1 MRLIFIPLFALWLG
15 GCADENRPVATIA
28 GEAIAGE
35 TIRAIV
41 AKLPVGLRNKE
52 GGDAARQQ
60 YLQSIIDRRL
70 LLTEAAAHGM
80 DTLRAVTR
88 KVRETVD
95 GRVIVLYRSRFLAPE
110 AAVPEGEY
118 AGSSKKRATTA
129 SASSM
134 PSWSAP
140 APRSTRSSP
149 CSRPAA
155 PSPRL
160 HANTGSTSARRKKAA
175 SWALS
180 AARPH
185 PVYTC
190 QPRFSTHCPRA
201 RFPHH

>member
-110 AAVPEGEY
+110 AAVPEGEVRRVFEEEGY
-118 AGSSKKRATTA
+118 DRERKLNAILVRTRDEIDEVAALLATGLYLGPDFLLAPLGLASPATVRDALVRGIAVVDPVADEQGPGAGL
-129 SASSM
+129 
-134 PSWSAP
+134 PP
-140 APRSTRSSP
+140 
-149 CSRPAA
+149 
-155 PSPRL
+155 
-160 HANTGSTSARRKKAA
+160 
-175 SWALS
+175 
-180 AARPH
+180 
-185 PVYTC
+185 
-190 QPRFSTHCPRA
+190 
-201 RFPHH
+201 